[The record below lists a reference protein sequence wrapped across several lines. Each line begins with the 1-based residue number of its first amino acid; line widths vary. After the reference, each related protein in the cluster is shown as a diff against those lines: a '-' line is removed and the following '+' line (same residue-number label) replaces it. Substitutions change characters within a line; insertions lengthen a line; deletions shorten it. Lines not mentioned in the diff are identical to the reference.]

1 MTNGVKSGVP
11 SRRSAVT
18 ARPAASVYMSSARSR
33 GPEPLWQEV
42 LRRAAVTLGGRA
54 VGVWEAD
61 ARGRL
66 HLLASSSEDLAPLAG
81 ELEAALRMLREL
93 PRPPP
98 PGVERRGRERMA
110 LELAGVCIGL
120 LGDSDRQAAAASD
133 VESLAR
139 LALTVEQVPAILW
152 TTNAELRITARSG
165 AGLTSDILPERM
177 VGASL
182 LDQFSKQRVSADSIN
197 AHRRAL
203 AGESVAYQIRFEGRC
218 YDAHVEPLRN
228 KAGAIEGV
236 VGVAVDVRDRT

>member
-1 MTNGVKSGVP
+1 
-11 SRRSAVT
+11 
-18 ARPAASVYMSSARSR
+18 MSSARSR

-66 HLLASSSEDLAPLAG
+66 HLLASSSEDIAPLAR
-81 ELEAALRMLREL
+81 ELEAALRKLGELPGPRPPPCRWVASRLEEQRWCIAPVRREL

-98 PGVERRGRERMA
+98 TGVERRGRERMA
-110 LELAGVCIGL
+110 LERAGVCIGL
-120 LGDSDRQAAAASD
+120 LGDPEPRGAPAGDI
-133 VESLAR
+133 ENLAR

-152 TTNAELRITARSG
+152 TTNAELRITAGSG
-165 AGLTSDILPERM
+165 AGRTSDILPERV

-182 LDQFSKQRVSADSIN
+182 LDLFSRQAVSAESIN

-203 AGESVAYQIRFEGRC
+203 TGES
-218 YDAHVEPLRN
+218 
-228 KAGAIEGV
+228 
-236 VGVAVDVRDRT
+236 

>member
-1 MTNGVKSGVP
+1 MINGVRRGVP
-11 SRRSAVT
+11 SRGSAVA
-18 ARPAASVYMSSARSR
+18 ARPAASNDSMSPARSR
-33 GPEPLWQEV
+33 GSEPLWQEV

-81 ELEAALRMLREL
+81 ELEAALRTLGELPGARPPPCRWVASRLEGQRWCTARVRREL

-133 VESLAR
+133 VENLAR
-139 LALTVEQVPAILW
+139 LALTVEQVPAI
-152 TTNAELRITARSG
+152 
-165 AGLTSDILPERM
+165 
-177 VGASL
+177 
-182 LDQFSKQRVSADSIN
+182 
-197 AHRRAL
+197 
-203 AGESVAYQIRFEGRC
+203 
-218 YDAHVEPLRN
+218 
-228 KAGAIEGV
+228 
-236 VGVAVDVRDRT
+236 